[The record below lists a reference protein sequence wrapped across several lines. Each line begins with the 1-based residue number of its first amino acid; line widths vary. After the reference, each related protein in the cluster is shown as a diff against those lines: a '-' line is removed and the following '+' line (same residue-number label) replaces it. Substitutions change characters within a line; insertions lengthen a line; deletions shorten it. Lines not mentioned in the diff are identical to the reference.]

1 MGEDEGI
8 FQRAHF
14 KLLSYKILDGS
25 SPNRRWFVELGR
37 SRRQIVAECGLVK
50 HNKPNVFAL
59 ARRED
64 KRLWKQ
70 GDRNSPRLAWLLAP
84 ASAYTVAMQYNTAM
98 EDSTCNW
105 ERATAV
111 RQEMESEA
119 LLLTLASISTLS
131 EH

>member
-1 MGEDEGI
+1 MGEDAGVLDR
-8 FQRAHF
+8 QHF
-14 KLLSYKILDGS
+14 RLLSSKIMDGS
-25 SPNRRWFVELGR
+25 SPIRRWFVQLGG

-64 KRLWKQ
+64 KRLWKE

-84 ASAYTVAMQYNTAM
+84 ESAFTIARKCNTALQ
-98 EDSTCNW
+98 DSTCNW
-105 ERATAV
+105 DRATAV
-111 RQEMESEA
+111 RQETDSEA
-119 LLLTLASISTLS
+119 RLLTLASIATVI